1 MKKIIF
7 VIALSS
13 LFSCTGE
20 KLDMNAA
27 RKTAESAIQL
37 IADEKYDE
45 LSKLYTPDFRDGEE
59 KKLKELKFS
68 QIIHIIGKMQEY
80 SLLDSSRVTTDEVN
94 RIVLKYKV
102 KHENAETTETYT
114 VAKEEGS
121 YLLADIYITNQQ

>member
-94 RIVLKYKV
+94 R
-102 KHENAETTETYT
+102 
-114 VAKEEGS
+114 
-121 YLLADIYITNQQ
+121 